1 MYKEKGKTDD
11 LRKLSTQNI
20 IKIRFLLCKF
30 VQACVGLKRDSSF
43 LLLYCDE
50 TILRK
55 YSPLIHS
62 RFIMSSLKD
71 HNHFVLMTENCQT
84 KLVNKIR
91 NIEESHDQTASSQ
104 VVFRKDLRM

>member
-1 MYKEKGKTDD
+1 MQICSGM
-11 LRKLSTQNI
+11 Q
-20 IKIRFLLCKF
+20 
-30 VQACVGLKRDSSF
+30 VGLKRDSSF

-50 TILRK
+50 TSLRK
-55 YSPLIHS
+55 YCPLIHS

-71 HNHFVLMTENCQT
+71 HNHFLLM

-104 VVFRKDLRM
+104 VVFPKDLRM

>member
-1 MYKEKGKTDD
+1 M
-11 LRKLSTQNI
+11 Q
-20 IKIRFLLCKF
+20 
-30 VQACVGLKRDSSF
+30 VGLKRDSSF

-50 TILRK
+50 TSLRK

-71 HNHFVLMTENCQT
+71 HNNFVLMTETCKT

-104 VVFRKDLRM
+104 VVFPKDRCACRELALHSLEKNKQFKKKVHKVKT

>member
-1 MYKEKGKTDD
+1 MQVHDS
-11 LRKLSTQNI
+11 LRWSHTHFICIPAVHI
-20 IKIRFLLCKF
+20 ISFSM
-30 VQACVGLKRDSSF
+30 QVGLKRDSSF

-50 TILRK
+50 TSLRK

-71 HNHFVLMTENCQT
+71 HNHFVLMTETCKT
-84 KLVNKIR
+84 KLVNKMR

-104 VVFRKDLRM
+104 VVFPKDLRM

>member
-1 MYKEKGKTDD
+1 MQICLGM
-11 LRKLSTQNI
+11 Q
-20 IKIRFLLCKF
+20 
-30 VQACVGLKRDSSF
+30 VGLKRDSSF

-50 TILRK
+50 TSLRK

-71 HNHFVLMTENCQT
+71 HNHFVLMTETCKT

-91 NIEESHDQTASSQ
+91 NIEESHDQTGSSQ
-104 VVFRKDLRM
+104 KTCACSESALHSLEKVSSSKKKCTK

>member
-1 MYKEKGKTDD
+1 M
-11 LRKLSTQNI
+11 Q
-20 IKIRFLLCKF
+20 
-30 VQACVGLKRDSSF
+30 VGLKRDSSF

-50 TILRK
+50 TSLRK

-71 HNHFVLMTENCQT
+71 HNHFVLMTETC

-91 NIEESHDQTASSQ
+91 NIAESHDQTASSQ
-104 VVFRKDLRM
+104 VVFPKDLRMQGTSFTLAGKNKQLKKKCTK

>member
-1 MYKEKGKTDD
+1 MQICSGM
-11 LRKLSTQNI
+11 Q
-20 IKIRFLLCKF
+20 
-30 VQACVGLKRDSSF
+30 VGLKRDSSF
-43 LLLYCDE
+43 LLLYCGE
-50 TILRK
+50 TSLRK

-71 HNHFVLMTENCQT
+71 HNHFVLMTETC

-104 VVFRKDLRM
+104 VVFPKDLHM

>member
-1 MYKEKGKTDD
+1 MQICSGI
-11 LRKLSTQNI
+11 Q
-20 IKIRFLLCKF
+20 
-30 VQACVGLKRDSSF
+30 VGLKRVNSF

-50 TILRK
+50 NSLRK

-71 HNHFVLMTENCQT
+71 HNHFVLMTETCKT

-104 VVFRKDLRM
+104 VVFPKTCACRELALHSLEKISGSKKKVHKVKN

>member
-1 MYKEKGKTDD
+1 M
-11 LRKLSTQNI
+11 Q
-20 IKIRFLLCKF
+20 
-30 VQACVGLKRDSSF
+30 VGLKRDSSF

-71 HNHFVLMTENCQT
+71 HNHFVLMTENCKT

-91 NIEESHDQTASSQ
+91 NIEESHDQTASDHKLSLPKRPAH
-104 VVFRKDLRM
+104 VALHSLEKISS